1 MMHSP
6 ASPAGTP
13 KTPRLVPVGRPNREQ
28 RYRAQHARAA
38 RLVAAGLWLA
48 VPAIVAL
55 VVGLAVPLFA
65 GVVRVEA
72 LGVGLV
78 LLLAAGALLLRGCV
92 ERGRARPVYAEGR
105 RLHAVPIDR
114 ATPVDR
120 GGPA

>member
-1 MMHSP
+1 MMLS
-6 ASPAGTP
+6 
-13 KTPRLVPVGRPNREQ
+13 TPRMIPAARPNREEQ
-28 RYRAQHARAA
+28 YRAQRARAA

-55 VVGLAVPLFA
+55 VVGLTVPLFA

-78 LLLAAGALLLRGCV
+78 LLLAAGALLLHGCI
-92 ERGRARPVYAEGR
+92 EMGRARRAYAEGR

-114 ATPVDR
+114 AKPVER